1 MQVNGSI
8 GRASVSKTEGW
19 GFESLLTCH
28 FFILSIEGGPMK
40 FIEEIKMEYT
50 KVTWPNKEEVK
61 NATIIVAAMS
71 VALSVYLGVFDLI
84 ASRLLD
90 MLVSGFG
97 G

>member
-1 MQVNGSI
+1 
-8 GRASVSKTEGW
+8 
-19 GFESLLTCH
+19 
-28 FFILSIEGGPMK
+28 
-40 FIEEIKMEYT
+40 MEYA

-61 NATIIVAAMS
+61 NATIIVAVMS

-84 ASRLLD
+84 ASRLLE